1 MEQLRFQYKKS
12 KSLAISKKR
21 ILALIRP
28 STNSTVHCNCPDGL
42 ILNTRLRLGLSHL
55 RFHKLKSNF
64 QDTLNPICSCG
75 TVETTSHP
83 LLHCLNS

>member
-12 KSLAISKKR
+12 KSLAISKKC
-21 ILALIRP
+21 ILALIKP
-28 STNSTVHCNCPDGL
+28 STNSTAHCHCPDGL

-55 RFHKLKSNF
+55 RFHNLKRNF

-75 TVETTSHP
+75 TVETTSHS
-83 LLHCLNS
+83 LLHCPNS